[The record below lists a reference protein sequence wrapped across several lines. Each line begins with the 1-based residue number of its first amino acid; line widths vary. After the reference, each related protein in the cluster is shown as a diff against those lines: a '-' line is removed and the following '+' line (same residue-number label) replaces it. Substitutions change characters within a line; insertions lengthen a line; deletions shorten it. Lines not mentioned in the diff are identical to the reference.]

1 MVVGSTRTYANQ
13 PIARLQLKLCK
24 KVLTCETIKVSD
36 DEECKPGPSKPKG
49 KRKASMSG
57 PTEGLSRAEEWA
69 LVASLQSRVHNTIS
83 QICGMEGDLVGMMRE
98 LAELK
103 EAMADK

>member
-1 MVVGSTRTYANQ
+1 MRKKAPTR
-13 PIARLQLKLCK
+13 
-24 KVLTCETIKVSD
+24 ETIEVSD
-36 DEECKPGPSKPKG
+36 NEEHELGPSKPKG
-49 KRKASMSG
+49 KHKVSVSAPAG
-57 PTEGLSRAEEWA
+57 ELSRAEEWA

-83 QICGMEGDLVGMMRE
+83 RIRGMEGDLVGMMRE

>member
-1 MVVGSTRTYANQ
+1 MRPQ
-13 PIARLQLKLCK
+13 PKLRK
-24 KVLTCETIKVSD
+24 KAPTHETIKVSD
-36 DEECKPGPSKPKG
+36 DEECEPGPSKPKG
-49 KRKASMSG
+49 KRKASVLA
-57 PTEGLSRAEEWA
+57 PTGELSWAEEWA

-83 QICGMEGDLVGMMRE
+83 RIRGMEGDLVGMMRE

>member
-1 MVVGSTRTYANQ
+1 MWTYANQ
-13 PIARLQLKLCK
+13 PIVHPQLKLHK
-24 KVLTCETIKVSD
+24 KPLTRKTIEVSD

-49 KRKASMSG
+49 KCKVSMSG
-57 PTEGLSRAEEWA
+57 PTEGLSRAEEWV
-69 LVASLQSRVHNTIS
+69 LVASLQSWMHNTIS
-83 QICGMEGDLVGMMRE
+83 WICGMEGDLVGMMRE

>member
-1 MVVGSTRTYANQ
+1 MRKKAPTR
-13 PIARLQLKLCK
+13 
-24 KVLTCETIKVSD
+24 ETIEVSD
-36 DEECKPGPSKPKG
+36 DEEHEPGPSKPKG
-49 KRKASMSG
+49 KCKASVSG

-69 LVASLQSRVHNTIS
+69 LVASLQSWVHNTIS
-83 QICGMEGDLVGMMRE
+83 RIRGMEGDLVGMMRE

>member
-1 MVVGSTRTYANQ
+1 MYANQ
-13 PIARLQLKLCK
+13 PIARPQPKLCK
-24 KVLTCETIKVSD
+24 KAPTRKTIEVSD
-36 DEECKPGPSKPKG
+36 DKECKLGPSKPKG
-49 KRKASMSG
+49 KHKVSVSG

-69 LVASLQSRVHNTIS
+69 LVALLQSQVHNTIS
-83 QICGMEGDLVGMMRE
+83 RIRGMEGDLVGMTRE